1 MPLFDLA
8 GNRQPRVHP
17 QTWKDIRAALSDAR
31 IRMIKRAINRWVSDQ
46 LAQGIETPFAD
57 TTTKFIDTH
66 LPEKPYDAIYRAAR
80 HNPLRAGMMF
90 GSFIWQVM
98 RERREKWTF
107 VRPDRDP
114 PSRTHPM
121 GMTYFRPFNRG
132 EKIKVKL
139 ATGQI
144 ITDIFD
150 GRAPHFLILRK
161 HGIVPDNLRYWH
173 GR

>member
-57 TTTKFIDTH
+57 TTTKFIDTQ
-66 LPEKPYDAIYRAAR
+66 LPQKPYDAIYRAAR

>member
-66 LPEKPYDAIYRAAR
+66 LPREALRRDLSRGPAQPAAR
-80 HNPLRAGMMF
+80 RDDVRFVHLAG
-90 GSFIWQVM
+90 
-98 RERREKWTF
+98 
-107 VRPDRDP
+107 
-114 PSRTHPM
+114 H
-121 GMTYFRPFNRG
+121 
-132 EKIKVKL
+132 
-139 ATGQI
+139 A
-144 ITDIFD
+144 
-150 GRAPHFLILRK
+150 
-161 HGIVPDNLRYWH
+161 
-173 GR
+173 